1 MNPEGGF
8 PPDGAQAGG
17 ERPEMADVGFNQN
30 LGAFPNSEMQ
40 GAAQTGEENGIAGD
54 PAADIQTD
62 LDRETLLWT
71 GLSAI
76 TLILGLLF
84 AFRYRKHR

>member
-1 MNPEGGF
+1 MAASGGGQNP
-8 PPDGAQAGG
+8 
-17 ERPEMADVGFNQN
+17 
-30 LGAFPNSEMQ
+30 GAFQNSEMQ
-40 GAAQTGEENGIAGD
+40 GATQTGEENSIAGD